1 MSKSIRFVGLDVHK
15 DSIMIAV
22 AEDDRCPAEV
32 YGEIPNDWDTLRKTL
47 RRLAKGYSLHCCYE
61 AGPCGYGLY
70 RRMRKAKINVVVI
83 APSLVPKQSGDRVKT
98 DRRDAR
104 KLAHFLRSGD
114 LTPIF
119 VPDEEAEAIRDLER
133 AREDAKNTQ
142 RVARQQLGNFLLRH
156 DRRWEQSNWTRD
168 HLAWIGRQKFKHQA
182 QQRVLTDYI
191 KAVEDATLRE
201 KQLTEDLAEVVKDTS
216 LYPLIQALQAFRGI
230 RLITAVT
237 IAAELADLKRFGSA
251 HQLMAFLGLVPSE
264 RSSGQSQQR
273 GKITRTGNSHVR
285 RVLVEAAWSYRYQP
299 RMSKEI
305 RQRNEGLAPGV
316 QRLAWKAQ
324 KRLHK
329 RLNHLEKK
337 GKCRQ
342 KAITA
347 VARELAGF
355 IWALGQEPELLGKT

>member
-1 MSKSIRFVGLDVHK
+1 
-15 DSIMIAV
+15 
-22 AEDDRCPAEV
+22 
-32 YGEIPNDWDTLRKTL
+32 
-47 RRLAKGYSLHCCYE
+47 
-61 AGPCGYGLY
+61 
-70 RRMRKAKINVVVI
+70 
-83 APSLVPKQSGDRVKT
+83 VKT

-133 AREDAKNTQ
+133 AREDAKNAERT
-142 RVARQQLGNFLLRH
+142 VRQQLGKFLLRH
-156 DRRWEQSNWTRD
+156 DRRWGKSNWTRE
-168 HLAWIGRQKFKHQA
+168 HLAWIGGQKFEHQA
-182 QQRVLTDYI
+182 QQRVLTDYL

-201 KQLTEDLAEVVKDTS
+201 KQLTEDLVEVVKDTS

-237 IAAELADLKRFGSA
+237 IAAELADLKRFSSPR
-251 HQLMAFLGLVPSE
+251 QLMAFLGLVPSE
-264 RSSGQSQQR
+264 HSSGQSQHR
-273 GKITRTGNSHVR
+273 GRITRTGNSHVR

-299 RMSKEI
+299 RMSKAI
-305 RQRNEGLAPGV
+305 RLRNEGLAPGV

-324 KRLHK
+324 KRLHQ
-329 RLNHLEKK
+329 RLNHLVKK
-337 GKCRQ
+337 GKRHE

-355 IWALGQEPELLGKT
+355 VWALGQEPELLGKT